1 MTIVHGI
8 VGLPVPEAPNALADF
23 AVGRPVTVATLGPAG
38 TSADCVARALKETL
52 SGQIDVELSLREDI
66 TAVRNEVLEGRAE
79 LALIPSAHREATD
92 FHWHPEL
99 RLRGAFVHSTPP
111 YGIAIRPGFSP
122 ASSITLASMPEVRR
136 LFDQLAPGHLIGA
149 VADELVT
156 TSTSSAAAMVGTGQ
170 ADMAVCNDE
179 ARRLQDLTW
188 FRVRNG
194 VPIVWMLF
202 GNDDEGESGS
212 TRIHREER

>member
-1 MTIVHGI
+1 MTVVHGI
-8 VGLPVPEAPNALADF
+8 VGLPVPAAPNALADF
-23 AVGRPVTVATLGPAG
+23 AGGRIVTVSTLGPAG
-38 TSADCVARALKETL
+38 TSADCVARALRDALGGWIE
-52 SGQIDVELSLREDI
+52 VELSLRDDI
-66 TAVRNEVLEGRAE
+66 SAVRNEVLEGRAE

-111 YGIAIRPGFSP
+111 YGIATRRGFEPDSGVV
-122 ASSITLASMPEVRR
+122 LASMPEVRH
-136 LFDQLAPGHLIGA
+136 LFDQLAPEHLLGA
-149 VADELVT
+149 VAEEKVT
-156 TSTSSAAAMVGTGQ
+156 ASTSSAAAMVGTGE

-179 ARRLQDLTW
+179 ARRQQDLTW

-202 GNDDEGESGS
+202 GNDDDGECGS
-212 TRIHREER
+212 ARIDREER